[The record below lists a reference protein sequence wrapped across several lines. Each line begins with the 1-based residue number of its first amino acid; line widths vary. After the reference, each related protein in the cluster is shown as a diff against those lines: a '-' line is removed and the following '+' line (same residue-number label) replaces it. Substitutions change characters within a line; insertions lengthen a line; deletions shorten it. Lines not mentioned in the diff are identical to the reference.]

1 MLKSSL
7 MVQTSTTVQNAPF
20 CMKKPLWWIK
30 LTNFEYWSMWFFY
43 LPTLPYGLYLALRS
57 GSMAYFTS
65 VNPAVP
71 LSGMKG
77 QPKQDILKLLDEKYL
92 PKSLYFK
99 HNAEF
104 ETVKSEIE
112 EKEIGLPFIIK
123 PEVGERGKGVEKIE
137 SFEELNEYLK
147 EYMQENK
154 ADFIIQEFLKEPIEL
169 GVLYYRLPNNLKGK
183 VEREFQNKYNKSK
196 TKGRLKNFKTSAI
209 TSIVQKEF
217 LTVTGNGKKTLAQH
231 IEDSDR
237 ARFQKKRLE
246 KEFSQKWSVT
256 IPINE
261 KIVLEPIGNHCRGTK
276 FLDGNK
282 YITKENLAAFDEI
295 MKPLENYYYGR
306 FDIKVSSIEDFKQG
320 KGIKIMEVNG
330 VASEPAHIY
339 DPKTS
344 ILKAYKDIFWHMKII
359 QVISSQNK
367 KDGTAYASFRE
378 VFKLVSDEFKKTF
391 F

>member
-1 MLKSSL
+1 
-7 MVQTSTTVQNAPF
+7 
-20 CMKKPLWWIK
+20 MKKPLWWIK
-30 LTNFEYWSMWFFY
+30 LTNFEYWSFWFFY
-43 LPTLPYGLYLALRS
+43 LPTVPYGLYLALRS
-57 GSMAYFTS
+57 GSLAYFTS

-71 LSGMKG
+71 LSGMQG
-77 QPKQDILKLLDEKYL
+77 QPKQDILKLLDNKYL

-99 HNAEF
+99 HNSEF
-104 ETVKSEIE
+104 EIVKSEIE
-112 EKEIGLPFIIK
+112 KKQIELPFIIK

-137 SFEELNEYLK
+137 SFEELRDYLK
-147 EYMQENK
+147 EYMQENE

-169 GVLYYRLPNNLKGK
+169 GVLYYRLPNNLKCK
-183 VEREFQNKYNKSK
+183 VNELNNNNQN
-196 TKGRLKNFKTSAI
+196 KGRLKKFKNSAI

-217 LTVTGNGKKTLAQH
+217 LTVTGNGKKTLEAL

-246 KEFSQKWSVT
+246 KEFAQEWNMILPKD
-256 IPINE
+256 E

-282 YITKENLAAFDEI
+282 YITEKNLTTFDEI

-306 FDIKVSSIEDFKQG
+306 FDIKVSSLEDFKQG

-339 DPKTS
+339 DPKMP

-359 QVISSQNK
+359 QVISCQNK
-367 KDGTAYASFRE
+367 KDGTPYASF
-378 VFKLVSDEFKKTF
+378 KQIWKIVSDEFKKTF

>member
-1 MLKSSL
+1 
-7 MVQTSTTVQNAPF
+7 
-20 CMKKPLWWIK
+20 MKKPLWWIK

-65 VNPAVP
+65 VNPVVP

-99 HNAEF
+99 HNSEF
-104 ETVKSEIE
+104 EFVKTEIE
-112 EKEIGLPFIIK
+112 KKQIGLPFIIK
-123 PEVGERGKGVEKIE
+123 PEVGERGKGVEKMD
-137 SFEELNEYLK
+137 SFEELESYLK
-147 EYMQENK
+147 EYTPQNK
-154 ADFIIQEFLKEPIEL
+154 ADFIIQEFLTEPVEL
-169 GVLYYRLPNNLKGK
+169 GVLYYILPNNLKNK
-183 VEREFQNKYNKSK
+183 VSKKQNQ
-196 TKGRLKNFKTSAI
+196 GRLKKFRNSAI

-217 LTVTGNGKKTLAQH
+217 LTVIGDGKKTLSQL

-237 ARFQKKRLE
+237 ARFQKKRLQKRFIE
-246 KEFSQKWSVT
+246 KWNVT

-261 KIVLEPIGNHCRGTK
+261 KLVLESIGNHCRGTK

-282 YITKENLAAFDEI
+282 YITEKNLAAFDEI
-295 MKPLENYYYGR
+295 MKPLANYYYGR
-306 FDIKVSSIEDFKQG
+306 FDIKVSSIEDFKEG

-339 DPKTS
+339 DPKTP
-344 ILKAYKDIFWHMKII
+344 ILKAYKAIFWHMKII
-359 QVISSQNK
+359 QVISFQNK
-367 KDGTAYASFRE
+367 KDGTAFASFSQIW
-378 VFKLVSDEFKKTF
+378 KIVSDEFKKTF

>member
-1 MLKSSL
+1 MPLLVSLPTTSS
-7 MVQTSTTVQNAPF
+7 P
-20 CMKKPLWWIK
+20 MKKPLWWIK

-43 LPTLPYGLYLALRS
+43 LPTVPYGLYLALRS

-77 QPKQDILKLLDEKYL
+77 QPKQDILKLLEEKYL

-99 HNAEF
+99 HNSEF
-104 ETVKSEIE
+104 EFVKSEIE
-112 EKEIGLPFIIK
+112 KKEIGLPFIIK

-137 SFEELNEYLK
+137 SFEELKSYLK
-147 EYMQENK
+147 EYTQQNQ

-169 GVLYYRLPNNLKGK
+169 GVLYYRLPNNLKSK
-183 VEREFQNKYNKSK
+183 VSENLKNNSRSNS
-196 TKGRLKNFKTSAI
+196 RLKKFKDSAI

-217 LTVTGNGKKTLAQH
+217 LTVLGDGKKTLEQH
-231 IEDSDR
+231 IESSDR
-237 ARFQKKRLE
+237 ARFQKKRLK
-246 KEFSQKWSVT
+246 KEFVEEWNK
-256 IPINE
+256 ILPKNE

-339 DPKTS
+339 DPKTP
-344 ILKAYKDIFWHMKII
+344 ILKAYRDIFWHMKII
-359 QVISSQNK
+359 QVISFQNK
-367 KDGTAYASFRE
+367 KDGTAFASFKE

-391 F
+391 L

>member
-1 MLKSSL
+1 
-7 MVQTSTTVQNAPF
+7 
-20 CMKKPLWWIK
+20 MKKPLWWIK

-43 LPTLPYGLYLALRS
+43 LPTFPYGLYLSLRS

-92 PKSLYFK
+92 PKSLYLK
-99 HNAEF
+99 HNSQFEF
-104 ETVKSEIE
+104 VKSEIE
-112 EKEIGLPFIIK
+112 KKEIDFPFIIK
-123 PEVGERGKGVEKIE
+123 PEIGERGKGVERMD
-137 SFEELNEYLK
+137 SFEELEEYLNEYTK
-147 EYMQENK
+147 ENN

-169 GVLYYRLPNNLKGK
+169 GVLYYRLPNNLKNK
-183 VEREFQNKYNKSK
+183 VKVNQN
-196 TKGRLKNFKTSAI
+196 KGRLKKFRNSAI

-217 LTVTGNGKKTLAQH
+217 LSVTGDGKKTLAEH

-246 KEFSQKWSVT
+246 KEFAKEWNIT
-256 IPINE
+256 IPKNK
-261 KIVLEPIGNHCRGTK
+261 KIVLEHIGNHCRGTK
-276 FLDGNK
+276 FLDGTHL
-282 YITKENLAAFDEI
+282 ITEKNLAAFDEI

-306 FDIKVSSIEDFKQG
+306 FDIKVSSIADFKEG

-339 DPKTS
+339 DPKTP
-344 ILKAYKDIFWHMKII
+344 ILKAYKSIFWHMKII
-359 QVISSQNK
+359 QVISFQNK
-367 KDGTAYASFRE
+367 KDGTPFASFRG
-378 VFKLVSDEFKKTF
+378 VFKMISDEFKKTF

>member
-1 MLKSSL
+1 
-7 MVQTSTTVQNAPF
+7 
-20 CMKKPLWWIK
+20 MKKPLWWIK
-30 LTNFEYWSMWFFY
+30 LTNFEYWSFWFFY
-43 LPTLPYGLYLALRS
+43 LPTVPYGLYLALRS
-57 GSMAYFTS
+57 GSLAYFTS

-71 LSGMKG
+71 LSGLQG
-77 QPKQDILKLLDEKYL
+77 QPKQNILKLLDEKYL

-99 HNAEF
+99 HNSEF
-104 ETVKSEIE
+104 EFVKSEIE
-112 EKEIGLPFIIK
+112 KKEIGLPFIIK
-123 PEVGERGKGVEKIE
+123 PEVGERGKGVEKMD
-137 SFEELNEYLK
+137 SFEELESYLK
-147 EYMQENK
+147 EYMQHNK

-183 VEREFQNKYNKSK
+183 VNELTNKTQN
-196 TKGRLKNFKTSAI
+196 KGRLKKFKNSAI

-217 LTVTGNGKKTLAQH
+217 LTITGDGKKTLAQH

-237 ARFQKKRLE
+237 ARFQAKRLK
-246 KEFSQKWSVT
+246 KEFAQEWNLT
-256 IPINE
+256 IPANE

-276 FLDGNK
+276 FLDGNE
-282 YITKENLAAFDEI
+282 YITEKNIAAFDEI

-339 DPKTS
+339 DPKTP
-344 ILKAYKDIFWHMKII
+344 ILKAYRDILWHMKII
-359 QVISSQNK
+359 QVISFQNK
-367 KDGTAYASFRE
+367 KDGIPFASF
-378 VFKLVSDEFKKTF
+378 KQIWKIVSDEFKKTF

>member
-1 MLKSSL
+1 
-7 MVQTSTTVQNAPF
+7 
-20 CMKKPLWWIK
+20 MKKPLWWIK
-30 LTNFEYWSMWFFY
+30 MTNFEYWSMWFFY

-99 HNAEF
+99 HNSEF
-104 ETVKSEIE
+104 EFVKTEM
-112 EKEIGLPFIIK
+112 EKKQINLPFIIK
-123 PEVGERGKGVEKIE
+123 PEIGERGKGVEKMD
-137 SFEELNEYLK
+137 SFEELESYLK
-147 EYMQENK
+147 EYTQQNK
-154 ADFIIQEFLKEPIEL
+154 ADFIIQEFLTEPIEL
-169 GVLYYRLPNNLKGK
+169 GVLYYRLPNNLKNK
-183 VEREFQNKYNKSK
+183 VSEKQN
-196 TKGRLKNFKTSAI
+196 KGRLKKFRNSAI

-217 LTVTGNGKKTLAQH
+217 LTVIGDGKKTLSQL

-246 KEFSQKWSVT
+246 KEFADKWNVT
-256 IPINE
+256 IPTNE
-261 KIVLEPIGNHCRGTK
+261 KILLEPIGNHCRGTK
-276 FLDGNK
+276 FLDANNL
-282 YITKENLAAFDEI
+282 ITEKNVAAFDEI
-295 MKPLENYYYGR
+295 MKPLANYYYGR
-306 FDIKVSSIEDFKQG
+306 FDIKVSSISDFKEG

-339 DPKTS
+339 DPKTP
-344 ILKAYKDIFWHMKII
+344 ILKAYQAIFWHMKII
-359 QVISSQNK
+359 QVISFQNK
-367 KDGTAYASFRE
+367 KDGIAFASFSQIW
-378 VFKLVSDEFKKTF
+378 KIVSDEFKKTF

>member
-1 MLKSSL
+1 
-7 MVQTSTTVQNAPF
+7 
-20 CMKKPLWWIK
+20 MKKPLWWIR

-43 LPTLPYGLYLALRS
+43 LPTFPYGLYLALRS

-77 QPKQDILKLLDEKYL
+77 QPKQDILKLLDAKYL

-99 HNAEF
+99 HNSEF
-104 ETVKSEIE
+104 KFVKSEIE
-112 EKEIGLPFIIK
+112 KKQISLPFIIK
-123 PEVGERGKGVEKIE
+123 PEVGERGKGVEKMD
-137 SFEELNEYLK
+137 SFEELEVYLK
-147 EYMQENK
+147 EYMQHNK
-154 ADFIIQEFLKEPIEL
+154 ADFIIQEFLSEPIEL
-169 GVLYYRLPNNLKGK
+169 GVLYYRLPNNLKDK
-183 VEREFQNKYNKSK
+183 VRVRQN
-196 TKGRLKNFKTSAI
+196 KGRLKKFRNSAI

-217 LTVTGNGKKTLAQH
+217 LSVTGDGKKTLAEH

-246 KEFSQKWSVT
+246 KDFAQEWNIIISK
-256 IPINE
+256 NE
-261 KIVLEPIGNHCRGTK
+261 KIILEHIGNHCRGTK

-282 YITKENLAAFDEI
+282 YITEKNLVAFDEI

-306 FDIKVSSIEDFKQG
+306 FDIKVSSIEDFKEG

-339 DPKTS
+339 DPKTP

-359 QVISSQNK
+359 QIISLQNK
-367 KDGTAYASFRE
+367 KDGTAFASFRG
-378 VFKLVSDEFKKTF
+378 VFKMISDEFKKTF

>member
-1 MLKSSL
+1 
-7 MVQTSTTVQNAPF
+7 
-20 CMKKPLWWIK
+20 MKKPLWWIK

-43 LPTLPYGLYLALRS
+43 LPTLPYGFYLALRS
-57 GSMAYFTS
+57 GSLAYFTS

-77 QPKQDILKLLDEKYL
+77 QPKQDILKLLDSNYL

-99 HNAEF
+99 HNSEF
-104 ETVKSEIE
+104 EFIKTQIEKNEINF
-112 EKEIGLPFIIK
+112 PFIIK
-123 PEVGERGKGVEKIE
+123 PEIGERGKGVEKMD
-137 SFEELNEYLK
+137 SFKELKNYLNEYT
-147 EYMQENK
+147 QQNK

-169 GVLYYRLPNNLKGK
+169 GVLYYRLPNNLKDK
-183 VEREFQNKYNKSK
+183 VKNKF
-196 TKGRLKNFKTSAI
+196 RLRSFKESAI

-217 LTVTGNGKKTLAQH
+217 LSITGNGQKTLAQL

-237 ARFQKKRLE
+237 ARFQKKRLQ
-246 KEFSQKWSVT
+246 KEFAKEWGIT

-261 KIVLEPIGNHCRGTK
+261 KITLEHIGNHCRGTK
-276 FLDGNK
+276 FLDGNNL
-282 YITKENLAAFDEI
+282 ITKENLAIFDEI

-306 FDIKVSSIEDFKQG
+306 FDIKVPSIEDFKQG

-344 ILKAYKDIFWHMKII
+344 IWKAYKDIFWHMKII
-359 QVISSQNK
+359 QVISFQNK
-367 KDGTAYASFRE
+367 KDGTSYASFGG
-378 VFKLVSDEFKKTF
+378 VFKMISDEFKKTF

>member
-1 MLKSSL
+1 
-7 MVQTSTTVQNAPF
+7 
-20 CMKKPLWWIK
+20 MKKPLWWVK
-30 LTNFEYWSMWFFY
+30 LTNFEYWSLWFFY

-99 HNAEF
+99 HNSEF
-104 ETVKSEIE
+104 EFVKSEIE
-112 EKEIGLPFIIK
+112 KKQISLPFIIK
-123 PEVGERGKGVEKIE
+123 PEVGERGKGVEKMD
-137 SFEELNEYLK
+137 SFEELKVYLK
-147 EYMQENK
+147 EYMQHNK
-154 ADFIIQEFLKEPIEL
+154 ADFIIQEFLTEPIEL
-169 GVLYYRLPNNLKGK
+169 GVLYYRVPNNLKNK
-183 VEREFQNKYNKSK
+183 VGE
-196 TKGRLKNFKTSAI
+196 GRLNKFKSSAI
-209 TSIVQKEF
+209 TSIVEKEF
-217 LTVTGNGKKTLAQH
+217 LTVLGDGKKTLEQH

-237 ARFQKKRLE
+237 ARFQTKRLK
-246 KEFSQKWSVT
+246 KEFAQEWNVT

-282 YITKENLAAFDEI
+282 YITEKNVAAFDEI
-295 MKPLENYYYGR
+295 MKPLTNYYYGR
-306 FDIKVSSIEDFKQG
+306 FDIKVSSIDDFKEG

-339 DPKTS
+339 DPKTP
-344 ILKAYKDIFWHMKII
+344 ILKAYKAIFWHMKII
-359 QVISSQNK
+359 QVISFQNK
-367 KDGTAYASFRE
+367 KDGTPYASFSQIW
-378 VFKLVSDEFKKTF
+378 KIVSDEFKKTF

>member
-1 MLKSSL
+1 
-7 MVQTSTTVQNAPF
+7 
-20 CMKKPLWWIK
+20 MKKPLWWIK

-43 LPTLPYGLYLALRS
+43 LPTFPYGLYLALRS

-99 HNAEF
+99 YNSTF
-104 ETVKSEIE
+104 EEVKSEIE
-112 EKEIGLPFIIK
+112 KKQIGLPFIIK
-123 PEVGERGKGVEKIE
+123 PEIGERGKGVEKMD
-137 SFEELNEYLK
+137 SFEELEEYLNEYTK
-147 EYMQENK
+147 ENK

-169 GVLYYRLPNNLKGK
+169 GVLYYRLPNNLKNK
-183 VEREFQNKYNKSK
+183 VNESQN
-196 TKGRLKNFKTSAI
+196 KGRLKKFRNSAI

-217 LTVTGNGKKTLAQH
+217 LSVTGDGKKTLAEH

-246 KEFSQKWSVT
+246 KEFAVEWNIT
-256 IPINE
+256 IPTNE

-282 YITKENLAAFDEI
+282 YITEKSVAAFDEI

-306 FDIKVSSIEDFKQG
+306 FDIKVSSIEDFKEG

-339 DPKTS
+339 DPKTP
-344 ILKAYKDIFWHMKII
+344 ILKAYAAIFWHMKII
-359 QVISSQNK
+359 QVISFQNK
-367 KDGTAYASFRE
+367 KDGTSFASFRE
-378 VFKLVSDEFKKTF
+378 VFKMISDEFKKTF

>member
-1 MLKSSL
+1 
-7 MVQTSTTVQNAPF
+7 
-20 CMKKPLWWIK
+20 MKKPLWWIK

-92 PKSLYFK
+92 PKSLYCK
-99 HNAEF
+99 YDSEF
-104 ETVKSEIE
+104 EFVKSEVQK
-112 EKEIGLPFIIK
+112 KEIDFPLIIK
-123 PEVGERGKGVEKIE
+123 PEVGERGKGVEKIN
-137 SFEELNEYLK
+137 SFEKLQDYLNEYTK
-147 EYMQENK
+147 ENK
-154 ADFIIQEFLKEPIEL
+154 SDFIIQEFLKEPIEL
-169 GVLYYRLPNNLKGK
+169 GVLYYRLPNNLKSK
-183 VEREFQNKYNKSK
+183 VKKEF
-196 TKGRLKNFKTSAI
+196 RLRNFKDSAI

-217 LTVTGNGKKTLAQH
+217 LTVRGDGKKTLAQL

-246 KEFSQKWSVT
+246 KEFAQEWSVT
-256 IPINE
+256 IPTNE
-261 KIVLEPIGNHCRGTK
+261 EVVLEHIGNHCRGTK
-276 FLDGNK
+276 FLDGNNL
-282 YITKENLAAFDEI
+282 ITKENLAAFDEI
-295 MKPLENYYYGR
+295 MNPLENYYYGR
-306 FDIKVSSIEDFKQG
+306 FDIKVPSVKDFKQG

-339 DPKTS
+339 DPKTP

-359 QVISSQNK
+359 QVISKQNK
-367 KDGTAYASFRE
+367 KDGTAYASFRG
-378 VFKLVSDEFKKTF
+378 VFKMISDEFKKTF